1 MTEVKV
7 RLFANL
13 KEIAGTSEIKLGG
26 DTVLEVLEALVQQ
39 FPGLKD
45 RIFETAAS
53 DSILCGYVNV
63 FLNGDNITHLDGLD
77 TRVSDRDELGVLP
90 PVSGG

>member
-1 MTEVKV
+1 
-7 RLFANL
+7 
-13 KEIAGTSEIKLGG
+13 
-26 DTVLEVLEALVQQ
+26 VLEALVQQ

-53 DSILCGYVNV
+53 DARLCGYVNV
-63 FLNGDNITHLDGLD
+63 FLNGDNILHLDGLD
-77 TRVSDRDELGVLP
+77 TKVKDCDELGVLP

>member
-13 KEIAGTSEIKLGG
+13 KEIAGTSELKLGG
-26 DTVLEVLEALVQQ
+26 DTVLEVLEALVWQ

-45 RIFETAAS
+45 RVFETAAS
-53 DSILCGYVNV
+53 DPKLCGYVNV
-63 FLNGDNITHLDGLD
+63 FLNGDNILHLDGLD
-77 TRVSDRDELGVLP
+77 TKVSDCDELGVLP

>member
-13 KEIAGTSEIKLGG
+13 KEIAGVSELKLMG
-26 DTVLEVLEALVQQ
+26 DTVLEVLETLVQQ

-45 RIFETAAS
+45 KIFETGAA
-53 DSILCGYVNV
+53 DSRLCGYVNV
-63 FLNGDNITHLDGLD
+63 FLNGDNINHLSGLNTKVND
-77 TRVSDRDELGVLP
+77 SDEMGILP